1 MREYLRRENESLLG
15 YYKRIT
21 ENRKELDIDYSEW
34 AKLISGKDYSSEN
47 GRKMYYC
54 VKPMLDT
61 LEEEY
66 LQQIP
71 KNKMEEIKE
80 ELGELFVV
88 KQEVKNKTN
97 RLNKIKRDFVKSIE
111 ISNDIKEYIKEDI
124 ENIELFNLERIHNE
138 SENKLIVHC
147 GDWHIGYVINGYKGN
162 HYNYEIAKARL
173 QKLLYEIE
181 KTCKIYNITD
191 VIVINCGDITEGI
204 GMRQNQSYEC
214 EFNMNEQISK
224 SIKLLYEFITS
235 ISKMNYNVDLITVG
249 GNHQRGQGSKDANIE
264 GDNNNI
270 VIKEQIETLIEV
282 SGNNRIR
289 VLDVDYKDDS
299 CYFDVFNTRILAIH
313 GDNRVA
319 DAKKLFDSEN
329 VDLILRGHW
338 HNYNVSSQNNNGKVI
353 TCGCLFGY
361 NPYSVKKM
369 ACTTGASQ
377 NLIVISKDG
386 IESIKDVDLQI
397 V

>member
-88 KQEVKNKTN
+88 RQEVKNKTN

-124 ENIELFNLERIHNE
+124 KNIELFNLERIN
-138 SENKLIVHC
+138 
-147 GDWHIGYVINGYKGN
+147 
-162 HYNYEIAKARL
+162 
-173 QKLLYEIE
+173 
-181 KTCKIYNITD
+181 
-191 VIVINCGDITEGI
+191 
-204 GMRQNQSYEC
+204 
-214 EFNMNEQISK
+214 
-224 SIKLLYEFITS
+224 
-235 ISKMNYNVDLITVG
+235 
-249 GNHQRGQGSKDANIE
+249 
-264 GDNNNI
+264 
-270 VIKEQIETLIEV
+270 
-282 SGNNRIR
+282 
-289 VLDVDYKDDS
+289 
-299 CYFDVFNTRILAIH
+299 
-313 GDNRVA
+313 
-319 DAKKLFDSEN
+319 
-329 VDLILRGHW
+329 
-338 HNYNVSSQNNNGKVI
+338 
-353 TCGCLFGY
+353 
-361 NPYSVKKM
+361 
-369 ACTTGASQ
+369 
-377 NLIVISKDG
+377 
-386 IESIKDVDLQI
+386 
-397 V
+397 